1 MKQLFYAVIVLLSL
15 SSCQKEGLET
25 ITRTMNVVNF
35 SKLNLG
41 SNFDINVKQ
50 GVTFSVTTTGRE
62 RDVNDLRADI
72 QSGELKINYNNFIE
86 KRKPVTVTITMPS
99 LTQFEFTGNSRI
111 DVSGFTETVVV
122 NGNVNGNS
130 KATIRMNAPEFK
142 VDVSGNSDLT
152 LTGQASKV
160 DAKASGSSFIDTYAV
175 PAIRGNTEASGNS
188 KIKVFASA
196 DLFASASGNSH
207 IYFKGNPGNKFFSE
221 SSNSKI
227 IQE

>member
-1 MKQLFYAVIVLLSL
+1 MKYVSSALIVLLFFT
-15 SSCQKEGLET
+15 SCKKEGMET
-25 ITRTMNVVNF
+25 ITRDMNVVNF

-50 GVTFSVTTTGRE
+50 GTAFSVTATGRE
-62 RDVNDLRADI
+62 RDVNDLRSSI
-72 QSGELKINYNNFIE
+72 QNGELKINYRNFIE
-86 KRKPVTVTITMPS
+86 KRKHVTVNIIMPS

-111 DVSGFTETVVV
+111 NVNGFTETVKV

-130 KATIRMNAPEFK
+130 KATVRINAPEFK
-142 VDVSGNSDLT
+142 LDVSGNSDLI
-152 LTGQASKV
+152 LTGQATRV
-160 DAKASGSSFIDTYAV
+160 EAKATGDSFIDTYAV
-175 PAIRGNTEASGNS
+175 PAQRGSTQASGNS

-196 DLFASASGNSH
+196 ELFADASGSSH